1 MRCVIYLRV
10 STREQAEKGEGEEG
24 FSIPAQREACTRHVR
39 DAGWLLADEYVDR
52 GESARSADRPALKA
66 MLARIAEDRDVDAVV
81 VHKIDRLARNM
92 EDHVAIRALFR
103 RRGVAL
109 VSVTENV
116 EETASGRLVEGI
128 HALMAE
134 FYSANLAN
142 EIKKGLNQK
151 VKLGGFPHGAPHGY
165 VNLREIVGGRQVA
178 RIVPDP
184 ERAPLI
190 TGAFER
196 YVTGEWTLQ
205 RPATELAHQGLTN
218 RGQRGKSPA
227 PITWQGLAKILANPV
242 YIGVVE
248 WNSIQDPG
256 THEPL
261 VDPDVFHRVQELL
274 AARAARGT
282 RERKHPHYLK
292 GLLHCGVCGRRLS
305 IQHSKGRYVYFFC
318 LGQKNDPAG
327 TCREPYVT
335 ADDLEAQVEDLY
347 RRIQLPASWAE
358 RLREEMAAEITER
371 QQSDAAQRALFTSQ
385 LARAEGERRKLL
397 DAYYGGAIDVPTLK
411 TEQARI
417 GSTID
422 ATKDRLADL
431 DANVTEQQEILELA
445 ASLAT
450 RCGDAYRKANDRTR
464 KLFNAAVFERL
475 DVKGGRLC
483 HEQYRPPFDRVFTV
497 SEFEYGPRVEA
508 RRIELPNLLHAMQA
522 LYQLSYA
529 PSGGFRLADRCR
541 HPASSHRCRGP
552 RCLPARP
559 AQPRQLRPARSPR
572 PVRPSPASL
581 RPASLRPTRP
591 PLADRPKAQTTIST
605 HGAHGASKGQ
615 SGLVERTL
623 WWSGRSQ
630 APTWPRPSKA

>member
-1 MRCVIYLRV
+1 MSGLELDRLETKERDAVRCVIYLRV

-24 FSIPAQREACTRHVR
+24 FSIPAQREACTRHIR
-39 DAGWLLADEYVDR
+39 DAGCLLADEYVDR

-66 MLARIAEDRDVDAVV
+66 MLARIAEDRDVEAVV

-103 RRGVAL
+103 RRNVAL

-151 VKLGGFPHGAPHGY
+151 VKLGGFPHGAPLGY
-165 VNLREIVGGRQVA
+165 VNQREVLGGRQVA

-196 YVTGEWTLQ
+196 YVTGDWTLQ
-205 RPATELAHQGLTN
+205 RLAGELAHQGLTN
-218 RGQRGKSPA
+218 RGQRGKPPA

-248 WNSIQDPG
+248 WNGVQYPG

-261 VDPDVFHRVQELL
+261 VTAEVFRRVQELL

-327 TCREPYVT
+327 TCREPYVA

-347 RRIQLPASWAE
+347 RRIQLPTSWAK

-371 QQSDAAQRALFTSQ
+371 QAADTAQRELLIRQ
-385 LARAEGERRKLL
+385 LAKAEGERRKLL

-422 ATKDRLADL
+422 TAKDRLADL
-431 DANVTEQQEILELA
+431 DANVGEQQEILELA

-464 KLFNAAVFERL
+464 KLFNTAVFERL

-483 HEQYRPPFDRVFTV
+483 HEQYRPPFDGVFTV
-497 SEFEYGPRVEA
+497 SEFEYGTRVEA
-508 RRIELPNLLHAMQA
+508 AGIE
-522 LYQLSYA
+522 
-529 PSGGFRLADRCR
+529 
-541 HPASSHRCRGP
+541 PASFGISAGLLRAQPTEDCRG
-552 RCLPARP
+552 RCWCR
-559 AQPRQLRPARSPR
+559 RRHR
-572 PVRPSPASL
+572 PV
-581 RPASLRPTRP
+581 
-591 PLADRPKAQTTIST
+591 ADFGVPGS
-605 HGAHGASKGQ
+605 Q
-615 SGLVERTL
+615 S
-623 WWSGRSQ
+623 
-630 APTWPRPSKA
+630 A